1 MRSPSEYRT
10 GRRSAILIFPLALA
24 LRSVFI
30 LYPPCGPLFSDMH
43 EYHEKALA
51 MLEKGAYG
59 HATRPPLYPLFLAA
73 VYRVAGDARSPVACA
88 QALMGATVSLFALGI
103 ARRLSGPRAGTVAGL
118 LVACY
123 PGLIVYT
130 GLIMSEN
137 LFIFLFTGAL
147 WLLARDR
154 APAPGTYAAAG
165 ALLGLA
171 CLTRSV
177 LVGFIPLVAIWLWL
191 RGERRG
197 GALCLVS
204 ALVVLAPWTA
214 RNCLC
219 YRQFVPLDTYGG
231 YNFLI
236 GNNPDA
242 NGRQE
247 LPVLDR
253 LGETYWKE
261 WRLDRGDGAHPEIIV
276 CHEGSA
282 AGYRAGIRFIAA
294 HPGRFLRLGIKKLG
308 YLYGPEIRELSWG
321 YSMEFFGGVPRAL
334 LIPAAVAIIAGFPL
348 LALLALGGVC
358 FGVAGPRE
366 ARGGWALLGIAALY
380 FSAAHFLTF
389 GESRFHLPLVPVLAV
404 FAGRLVCPGTRASA
418 VRLAAFAA
426 VAALLI
432 LDWSVRTG
440 EDWGRIHTVLGQGG
454 NTVHLDY

>member
-10 GRRSAILIFPLALA
+10 GRRSAILIFLLALA
-24 LRSVFI
+24 LRSMFVV
-30 LYPPCGPLFSDMH
+30 YPPRGPLFSDMR
-43 EYHEKALA
+43 EYHEKARA
-51 MLEKGAYG
+51 ILEKGAYG

-73 VYRVAGDARSPVACA
+73 AYRAAGDARAPVACA
-88 QALMGATVSLFALGI
+88 QALMGAAVSLFAFGI

-154 APAPGTYAAAG
+154 APDPGTCAAAG

-177 LVGFIPLVAIWLWL
+177 LAGFIPLAAIWLRL

-204 ALVVLAPWTA
+204 AFILLAPWTV
-214 RNCLC
+214 RNCLY

-247 LPVLDR
+247 PAL
-253 LGETYWKE
+253 LGKLGGTYWKE
-261 WRLDRGDGAHPEIIV
+261 WRLDRGDGAPPEIIV
-276 CHEGSA
+276 CPEGSA
-282 AGYRAGIRFIAA
+282 AGYRAGMRFIAA
-294 HPGRFLRLGIKKLG
+294 HPGGFLRLGIRKFG
-308 YLYGPEIRELSWG
+308 YLCGPEVRELSWG
-321 YSMEFFGGVPRAL
+321 YSINFFGAVPRAAL
-334 LIPAAVAIIAGFPL
+334 LPATAAIIAGFPIL
-348 LALLALGGVC
+348 SLLALGGIC
-358 FGVAGPRE
+358 FGGAGPRE

-404 FAGRLVCPGTRASA
+404 FAGRLACPGLRRST

-426 VAALLI
+426 VAALLL

-440 EDWGRIHTVLGQGG
+440 EDWGRIQTVLGPGG
-454 NTVHLDY
+454 NTARLDY